1 MPPDASARASRAGPQ
16 GSPQGG
22 GGLTSAEAAS
32 RLVEVGENSPPQA
45 ERRSTAGRVADQ
57 LRDPMIL
64 LLQGAAVLSAAL
76 QDWSS
81 TVIIAT
87 VVVFNTTVGVL
98 QQRRAD
104 RVMDEL
110 SRLSA
115 PTALVRR
122 DGVLSAVPASRLVPG
137 DEVSLTSGDVVPA
150 DGVVV
155 EAHDLEVD
163 ESPVTGESLAVPRRQ
178 DEELLAA
185 TRVTRGRGVVV
196 LTRTGAESSLGRIA
210 TLIVGVGARP
220 TPLQR
225 RLTRLSRTLVV
236 VVVALTVLVVGL
248 GVAQGRPWGEM
259 VLVGLSLTV
268 AAVPES
274 LPAVVTIALALGAHR
289 MAQRHVVVRALPAV
303 ETLGSVTV
311 VATDKTGTITEG
323 RMTAQVVWVA
333 GERLEVHG
341 SGYAPDGDIRTP
353 GGASAPD
360 ESGLRRLL
368 RDVVLCN
375 DADLVRDDSGEWA
388 VVGDPMEG
396 ALVALAARG
405 AVDAAVARSA
415 WPRTGEEPFDHAT
428 RLMTSRHRRED
439 GRALWVRKGAP
450 EAVLRSTDDPHTPAA
465 GEVRAVAASLAGAG
479 LRVIAVAD
487 SDDGRAWRLAGLVG
501 IGDAP
506 RDSARDVV
514 ATLRRA
520 GIRLVLVTGDHA
532 GTAGAVAEQVGIT
545 GPGDAA
551 PVEGQDLAA
560 VAPGARRALTVVARV
575 VPEQKVHV
583 VEWLQEA
590 GEVVAML
597 GDGVNDAPA
606 LRRADIGV
614 AAGRSGSEVAK
625 EAADLVLTDDELG
638 SVVAAVEEGRRIYS
652 NIRAFLLYAVS
663 GGLAEVGVMVAGS
676 LVGLA
681 VPLLPGQILWINL
694 LTHGLVGVAFGSE
707 PLDAREMALPPRP
720 PGEAVFTR
728 AGLVRLAWVTVL
740 LVVVSLGVGA
750 LTAGADDVRRTAI
763 FLSLGVGQLGVALA
777 LRARGAAR
785 SGGAAARHGMEVAVL
800 LAAALLAAAVWVPVL
815 QRLLHTTA
823 LDLRTTLLALAA
835 GAVPGCVLALARG
848 RVDEVRSRRRPRR
861 TSSPRP

>member
-1 MPPDASARASRAGPQ
+1 VQPRVR
-16 GSPQGG
+16 
-22 GGLTSAEAAS
+22 GGLTSDQAAALL
-32 RLVEVGENSPPQA
+32 REVGANHPP
-45 ERRSTAGRVADQ
+45 EPHRRSTAARVGDQ

-64 LLQGAAVLSAAL
+64 LLQGAAVLSAL
-76 QDWSS
+76 LRDWSS
-81 TVIIAT
+81 TAIIAT

-98 QQRRAD
+98 QQHRAD
-104 RVMDEL
+104 RVMAEL
-110 SRLSA
+110 GRLSA
-115 PTALVRR
+115 PTALARR
-122 DGVLSAVPASRLVPG
+122 DGVLATVPASQLVPG
-137 DEVSLTSGDVVPA
+137 DEVVLASGDVVPA

-163 ESPVTGESLAVPRRQ
+163 ESPVTGESLPVPRRE

-196 LTRTGAESSLGRIA
+196 LTRTGAASSLGRIA
-210 TLIVGVGARP
+210 SLIVGVGARP

-236 VVVALTVLVVGL
+236 LVVALTVVVVGL

-323 RMTAQVVWVA
+323 RMSAQALWVA
-333 GERLEVHG
+333 GERLEVAG
-341 SGYAPDGDIRTP
+341 SGYAPAGEVRAGDG
-353 GGASAPD
+353 APPAD
-360 ESGLRRLL
+360 PVALGRLL

-375 DADLVRDDSGEWA
+375 DADLVCDDDGEWS
-388 VVGDPMEG
+388 VVGDTLEG
-396 ALVALAARG
+396 ALLALAGRG
-405 AVDAAVARSA
+405 GVDAYTVRSQ
-415 WPRTGEEPFDHAT
+415 WPRTGEDPFDHAT
-428 RLMTSRHRRED
+428 RAMTSRHRGVE
-439 GRALWVRKGAP
+439 GQTLWVRKGAP
-450 EAVLRSTDDPHTPAA
+450 EVVLRAVGGPQAPPGQAQ
-465 GEVRAVAASLAGAG
+465 EQVLAVAGALAGAG

-487 SDDGRAWRLAGLVG
+487 STDGRAWRLVGLVG

-506 RDSARDVV
+506 RAAAREVV

-532 GTAGAVAEQVGIT
+532 GTAGAVAEQVGIA
-545 GPGDAA
+545 GPGEAA
-551 PVEGQDLAA
+551 PVEGHELAA
-560 VAPGARRALTVVARV
+560 VPPDVRRARTVVARV

-638 SVVAAVEEGRRIYS
+638 SVVAAVEEGRRIYA

-707 PLDAREMALPPRP
+707 PIDDREMTLPPRP
-720 PGEAVFTR
+720 PTEPVFTR
-728 AGLVRLAWVTVL
+728 PALVRLAWVTL
-740 LVVVSLGVGA
+740 ALVVAALAAGA
-750 LTAGADDVRRTAI
+750 LTSGADDVRRTAI
-763 FLSLGVGQLGVALA
+763 FAALGVGQLGVALA
-777 LRARGAAR
+777 LRARRGRPAGAER
-785 SGGAAARHGMEVAVL
+785 GGHGVDLAVL
-800 LAAALLAAAVWVPVL
+800 LALALLAAAVWVPPLRGLV
-815 QRLLHTTA
+815 HTA
-823 LDLRTTLLALAA
+823 AIDLRTTLVALAA
-835 GAVPGCVLALARG
+835 GVVPGAMLQLARG
-848 RVDEVRSRRRPRR
+848 RVDEGGRSARADQ
-861 TSSPRP
+861 